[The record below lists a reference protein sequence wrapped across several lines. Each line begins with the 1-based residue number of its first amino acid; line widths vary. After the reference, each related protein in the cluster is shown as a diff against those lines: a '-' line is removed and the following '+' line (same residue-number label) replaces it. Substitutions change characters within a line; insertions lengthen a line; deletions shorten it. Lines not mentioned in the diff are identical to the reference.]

1 MTLSRSRNRSRK
13 RTSDSLQYC
22 RNTIGTSYILYIPK
36 RQMALE
42 SSVLEAMLSNP
53 NFWARLLTSNQIAF
67 TILYVL
73 PFYISP
79 TTRPSPTLSRDA
91 PSVIRARIR
100 SVTISIVTCSLITI
114 YVLSSYTH
122 ASLLEILHLLG
133 WYPISISDIVR
144 VFFLTALLFTGPLFE
159 RGIVDSGW
167 KDWIRG
173 RRVHETLSSWIGWRN
188 YVAVRL
194 PNFPQI

>member
-1 MTLSRSRNRSRK
+1 
-13 RTSDSLQYC
+13 
-22 RNTIGTSYILYIPK
+22 
-36 RQMALE
+36 MALE